1 MVSVINKVKSFF
13 SLNSIKNDIAA
24 KIWLNQKTEKST
36 YKLGVVDSLINRI
49 FKISIQKIVENHEI
63 QLSKNF
69 TQFYNRISDN
79 TFELGTID
87 NVKKFNALGI
97 VNILSKLKS
106 GDDLDDVDDACDAL
120 LLTISKKTSI
130 TTRLIDKNN
139 ISESESE
146 SEDEFEMV

>member
-1 MVSVINKVKSFF
+1 MTQF
-13 SLNSIKNDIAA
+13 
-24 KIWLNQKTEKST
+24 
-36 YKLGVVDSLINRI
+36 
-49 FKISIQKIVENHEI
+49 
-63 QLSKNF
+63 SKNF